1 MLTQTLRGLEQRC
14 LLVRREQHC
23 DRSVYLGRSCVED
36 TLLAGYSLT
45 RGLELG
51 IEERALEV
59 FDRFPDRAVDV
70 NGAPGNPLVRR
81 RQYQLPHD

>member
-1 MLTQTLRGLEQRC
+1 
-14 LLVRREQHC
+14 
-23 DRSVYLGRSCVED
+23 
-36 TLLAGYSLT
+36 LT